1 MEYELYNP
9 EEMAKRYSNLTMGA
23 DIWGCYDPSGGVLMA
38 DKCLKSVWVSQCSA
52 KRLNWKKIEL
62 KREIHG
68 WDRMIMLNTGTALKY
83 SNLGEVTTFLGK
95 IGLKNHIFAILPL
108 LLAF

>member
-1 MEYELYNP
+1 MENLKNNP
-9 EEMAKRYSNLTMGA
+9 NDVRTKIRGNN
-23 DIWGCYDPSGGVLMA
+23 P
-38 DKCLKSVWVSQCSA
+38 QCSA
-52 KRLNWKKIEL
+52 KGLNWKKMAL
-62 KREIHG
+62 KRKIHG

>member
-1 MEYELYNP
+1 MQILN
-9 EEMAKRYSNLTMGA
+9 S
-23 DIWGCYDPSGGVLMA
+23 
-38 DKCLKSVWVSQCSA
+38 DKILKNKSINFPQCSA
-52 KRLNWKKIEL
+52 KRLNWKKMAL
-62 KREIHG
+62 KRKIHG

-83 SNLGEVTTFLGK
+83 SNLGEVITFLGK